1 MAGTLR
7 AASVTF
13 VLILIAATGA
23 VHAQAGSEAEV
34 KTAVRAAWV
43 AYIDAF
49 SDARTEVL
57 ARDVYAVPSFQIGP
71 GGANVRLTA
80 AETKAAFDET
90 HQALARDRYD
100 RSETDTAEICVLNDG
115 AALLTAHFTRYR
127 TDDSKIMSGASAY
140 LFAKVDDDWRILAII
155 GNPAAK
161 LIACDR

>member
-7 AASVTF
+7 AASITF
-13 VLILIAATGA
+13 VLIAATGA

-34 KTAVRAAWV
+34 KTAVRAAWD

-57 ARDVYAVPSFQIGP
+57 AKDVYAAPSFQIGA
-71 GGANVRLTA
+71 GGANVRLTVA
-80 AETKAAFDET
+80 DTKAAFDAT
-90 HQALARDRYD
+90 HRALARERYG

-127 TDDSKIMSGASAY
+127 TDNSVMMNGASAY
-140 LFAKVDDDWRILAII
+140 LFAKFGDDWRILAII

-161 LIACDR
+161 LIACDQ